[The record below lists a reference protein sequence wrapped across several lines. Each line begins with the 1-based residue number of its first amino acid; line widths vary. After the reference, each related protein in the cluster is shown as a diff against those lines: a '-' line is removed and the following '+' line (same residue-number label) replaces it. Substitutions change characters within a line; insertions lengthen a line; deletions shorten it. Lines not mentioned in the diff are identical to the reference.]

1 LFRYDGGMNETT
13 SAPAGPAAGAV
24 SSEAVAARV
33 AELTAA
39 AVMDPA
45 APASPSDAAGSASSA
60 AGHMS
65 GRRKQ
70 AARNDQLILESARA
84 VFLEDPGA
92 PITAVALHAK
102 VGISALYSRYG
113 SKEELLR
120 RLCAEGLAR
129 FVAETE
135 AALADPGEPWTVFA
149 GFIRRLVAADTSS
162 MTLAL
167 AGRFTP
173 TPAMF
178 ELAMRSDV
186 LLRDSSGL
194 VVLWTMNGGQIANNQ
209 AVASLGL
216 DWNIQGTGDFNG
228 DGRGDVLLRNDNGQ
242 VAIWQ
247 MNGAQ
252 IASNLAVAAP
262 GRRAMMQRATKD
274 FGAEALPIVAAIGQV
289 QVPSLIDLIGR
300 GDGMAGG
307 NLDRLDLARELHGFH
322 GGDSSGAGGVP
333 PLGLRSRR
341 STAPV
346 AAGD

>member
-1 LFRYDGGMNETT
+1 MSEIT
-13 SAPAGPAAGAV
+13 SAPAGPAAGAA
-24 SSEAVAARV
+24 SSETVAARV

-39 AVMDPA
+39 AVMDPG
-45 APASPSDAAGSASSA
+45 APASPSGAAGPAGGAAVAAA
-60 AGHMS
+60 AGPMS

-92 PITAVALHAK
+92 PITAVAHHAK

-186 LLRDSSGL
+186 LLRELFDRVRPALRDDADVHDLSLIFEMIAAIKTPDRDRTRELRQRYTDLVLAGLRAPAPGAQPPPPLSGRPARFDEISAR
-194 VVLWTMNGGQIANNQ
+194 WTP
-209 AVASLGL
+209 
-216 DWNIQGTGDFNG
+216 
-228 DGRGDVLLRNDNGQ
+228 R
-242 VAIWQ
+242 
-247 MNGAQ
+247 NGA
-252 IASNLAVAAP
+252 S
-262 GRRAMMQRATKD
+262 
-274 FGAEALPIVAAIGQV
+274 
-289 QVPSLIDLIGR
+289 
-300 GDGMAGG
+300 
-307 NLDRLDLARELHGFH
+307 
-322 GGDSSGAGGVP
+322 
-333 PLGLRSRR
+333 
-341 STAPV
+341 
-346 AAGD
+346 

>member
-13 SAPAGPAAGAV
+13 SASAGPAAGAV

-186 LLRDSSGL
+186 LLRELFDRVRPALRDDADVHDLSLIFEMIAAIKTPDRDRTRELRQRYTDLVLAGLRAPAPGAPPPPPLSGRPARFDEISAR
-194 VVLWTMNGGQIANNQ
+194 WTP
-209 AVASLGL
+209 
-216 DWNIQGTGDFNG
+216 
-228 DGRGDVLLRNDNGQ
+228 R
-242 VAIWQ
+242 
-247 MNGAQ
+247 NGA
-252 IASNLAVAAP
+252 S
-262 GRRAMMQRATKD
+262 
-274 FGAEALPIVAAIGQV
+274 
-289 QVPSLIDLIGR
+289 
-300 GDGMAGG
+300 
-307 NLDRLDLARELHGFH
+307 
-322 GGDSSGAGGVP
+322 
-333 PLGLRSRR
+333 
-341 STAPV
+341 
-346 AAGD
+346 

>member
-1 LFRYDGGMNETT
+1 MSETT
-13 SAPAGPAAGAV
+13 SAPAGPAAGAA
-24 SSEAVAARV
+24 SSKAVAARV

-45 APASPSDAAGSASSA
+45 APASPSGAAGSAGSA
-60 AGHMS
+60 AAAGPMS

-92 PITAVALHAK
+92 PITAVAQHAK

-178 ELAMRSDV
+178 ELAARSNELLGELFNRV
-186 LLRDSSGL
+186 RPALRDD
-194 VVLWTMNGGQIANNQ
+194 T
-209 AVASLGL
+209 
-216 DWNIQGTGDFNG
+216 
-228 DGRGDVLLRNDNGQ
+228 DVHDLS
-242 VAIWQ
+242 VITE
-247 MNGAQ
+247 M
-252 IASNLAVAAP
+252 IASIKVPDRDRTMELRRRYTDLVLAGLRAPAP
-262 GRRAMMQRATKD
+262 GAPPPAPLSGQPLRFEEVSARWAPRT
-274 FGAEALPIVAAIGQV
+274 GA
-289 QVPSLIDLIGR
+289 S
-300 GDGMAGG
+300 
-307 NLDRLDLARELHGFH
+307 
-322 GGDSSGAGGVP
+322 
-333 PLGLRSRR
+333 
-341 STAPV
+341 
-346 AAGD
+346 

>member
-1 LFRYDGGMNETT
+1 LFRYDEEMSEIT
-13 SAPAGPAAGAV
+13 SAPAGPAAGAA

-45 APASPSDAAGSASSA
+45 APASPSGAAGSAGGAAVA
-60 AGHMS
+60 AGAGPMS

-92 PITAVALHAK
+92 PITAVAHHAK

-178 ELAMRSDV
+178 ELALRSDV
-186 LLRDSSGL
+186 LLRELYDRVRPALRDDADVHDLSLIFEMIAAIKTPDRDRTMELRQRYTG
-194 VVLWTMNGGQIANNQ
+194 VVLA
-209 AVASLGL
+209 GL
-216 DWNIQGTGDFNG
+216 RAPAPGTPPHDPLP
-228 DGRGDVLLRNDNGQ
+228 GRPPRFEELSSRWVPR
-242 VAIWQ
+242 
-247 MNGAQ
+247 NGA
-252 IASNLAVAAP
+252 S
-262 GRRAMMQRATKD
+262 
-274 FGAEALPIVAAIGQV
+274 
-289 QVPSLIDLIGR
+289 
-300 GDGMAGG
+300 
-307 NLDRLDLARELHGFH
+307 
-322 GGDSSGAGGVP
+322 
-333 PLGLRSRR
+333 
-341 STAPV
+341 
-346 AAGD
+346 

>member
-1 LFRYDGGMNETT
+1 MAIEARTAYLAAAALLGPE
-13 SAPAGPAAGAV
+13 AAAGPGTLEGRGAMEGPGAAAE
-24 SSEAVAARV
+24 SAEAASRGTAPR
-33 AELTAA
+33 AGTTGQTAA
-39 AVMDPA
+39 MNRA
-45 APASPSDAAGSASSA
+45 AWPASPPHPDGTGS
-60 AGHMS
+60 MS

-70 AARNDQLILESARA
+70 AARNDRLILESARA

-92 PITAVALHAK
+92 PITAVAQHAK

-186 LLRDSSGL
+186 LLRELFDRVRPALRDDADVHDLSL
-194 VVLWTMNGGQIANNQ
+194 IFEMIAAIKTPDRDRTMELRQRYTDVVLA
-209 AVASLGL
+209 GL
-216 DWNIQGTGDFNG
+216 RAPAPGTPPQDPLP
-228 DGRGDVLLRNDNGQ
+228 GRPPRFEELSARW
-242 VAIWQ
+242 APR
-247 MNGAQ
+247 NGA
-252 IASNLAVAAP
+252 S
-262 GRRAMMQRATKD
+262 
-274 FGAEALPIVAAIGQV
+274 
-289 QVPSLIDLIGR
+289 
-300 GDGMAGG
+300 
-307 NLDRLDLARELHGFH
+307 
-322 GGDSSGAGGVP
+322 
-333 PLGLRSRR
+333 
-341 STAPV
+341 
-346 AAGD
+346 

>member
-1 LFRYDGGMNETT
+1 MSETI
-13 SAPAGPAAGAV
+13 SAQAGPAVGAE

-45 APASPSDAAGSASSA
+45 APASPSGAAGSAGSA
-60 AGHMS
+60 AAGPMS

-92 PITAVALHAK
+92 PITAVAQHAK
-102 VGISALYSRYG
+102 VGISALYGRYG

-186 LLRDSSGL
+186 LLRELFDQVRPALRDDADVHDLSLIFEMIAAIKTPDRDRTRELRQRYTDLVLAGL
-194 VVLWTMNGGQIANNQ
+194 RAP
-209 AVASLGL
+209 
-216 DWNIQGTGDFNG
+216 
-228 DGRGDVLLRNDNGQ
+228 
-242 VAIWQ
+242 
-247 MNGAQ
+247 
-252 IASNLAVAAP
+252 AP
-262 GRRAMMQRATKD
+262 GAPPPAPLSGRPLRFDEISARWT
-274 FGAEALPIVAAIGQV
+274 PRNAA
-289 QVPSLIDLIGR
+289 S
-300 GDGMAGG
+300 
-307 NLDRLDLARELHGFH
+307 
-322 GGDSSGAGGVP
+322 
-333 PLGLRSRR
+333 
-341 STAPV
+341 
-346 AAGD
+346 

>member
-1 LFRYDGGMNETT
+1 MAIEARTAYLAAAALLGPE
-13 SAPAGPAAGAV
+13 AAAGPGTLEGRGAMAESAEAANPGTAPH
-24 SSEAVAARV
+24 AGTTGR
-33 AELTAA
+33 TAA
-39 AVMDPA
+39 TNRAAWPA
-45 APASPSDAAGSASSA
+45 RPPHPDGIGS
-60 AGHMS
+60 MS

-92 PITAVALHAK
+92 PITAVAHHAK

-186 LLRDSSGL
+186 LLRELFDRVRPALRDDADVHDLSL
-194 VVLWTMNGGQIANNQ
+194 IFEMIAAIKTPDRDRTMELRQRYTDVVLAGLRAPAPGTPPQDPLPGRPPRFDEISARWTP
-209 AVASLGL
+209 
-216 DWNIQGTGDFNG
+216 
-228 DGRGDVLLRNDNGQ
+228 R
-242 VAIWQ
+242 
-247 MNGAQ
+247 NGA
-252 IASNLAVAAP
+252 S
-262 GRRAMMQRATKD
+262 
-274 FGAEALPIVAAIGQV
+274 
-289 QVPSLIDLIGR
+289 
-300 GDGMAGG
+300 
-307 NLDRLDLARELHGFH
+307 
-322 GGDSSGAGGVP
+322 
-333 PLGLRSRR
+333 
-341 STAPV
+341 
-346 AAGD
+346 